1 MSGSLALQALEAFA
15 VRVGVVFGL
24 FQLRQL
30 TIQREIQVGLELL
43 RTFQVP
49 RVAEAQ
55 HALHSL
61 PEGLTEEQLRNE
73 LGDQYEAVM
82 SMLAMLESLGPL
94 VAQGHLPIEMYAEQ
108 YRRITVISWKKI
120 RPYVENRRRDGWPN
134 LFEWV
139 QWLAER
145 MEDRSDLPCNKPA
158 FERLADWKSA
168 ADYRRLHAK

>member
-1 MSGSLALQALEAFA
+1 MSLALALQALEVFA
-15 VRVGVVFGL
+15 VTVGVVFGL

-55 HALHSL
+55 LAIHSL
-61 PEGLTEEQLRNE
+61 PDGLMEEDLRKA
-73 LGDQYEAVM
+73 LGDQYGPVM

-108 YRRITVISWKKI
+108 YRRITVISWIKV
-120 RPYVENRRRDGWPN
+120 RPYVECRRRDGWPN
-134 LFEWV
+134 LFEWL

-145 MEDRSDLPCNKPA
+145 MEDRSHLQSNKPA

-168 ADYRRLHAK
+168 QDYRRLHAK

>member
-1 MSGSLALQALEAFA
+1 MHADVALQAVETLA
-15 VRVGVVFGL
+15 VTVGVVFGL
-24 FQLRQL
+24 IQLRQL
-30 TIQREIQVGLELL
+30 TLQREIQVGLELL

-61 PEGLTEEQLRNE
+61 PEGLTEEQFRNE
-73 LGDQYEAVM
+73 LGDQYGAVM

-108 YRRITVISWKKI
+108 YRRITVISWNKV
-120 RPYVENRRRDGWPN
+120 RPYVEQRRREGWPN
-134 LFEWV
+134 LFEWL

-145 MEDRSDLPCNKPA
+145 MEDRSHLPSNKPA

-168 ADYRRLHAK
+168 QDYRRLHAE